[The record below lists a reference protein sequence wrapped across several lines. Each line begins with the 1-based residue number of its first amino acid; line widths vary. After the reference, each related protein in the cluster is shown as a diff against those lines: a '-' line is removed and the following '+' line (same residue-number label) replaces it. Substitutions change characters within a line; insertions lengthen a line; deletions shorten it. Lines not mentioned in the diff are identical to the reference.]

1 MKDMLYAI
9 LALVAAALAVFSWIQ
24 YTGSNDN
31 KLFLVLF
38 VVLILATLGFGAM
51 FLAGR
56 VNKKE
61 DIHITE

>member
-9 LALVAAALAVFSWIQ
+9 LALVAAALAVFSWFQ
-24 YTGSNDN
+24 YTASNDN

-38 VVLILATLGFGAM
+38 VVLILATLGLGAM